1 MRRALLMP
9 ALALALL
16 PALPGCGRDERG
28 YQKRI
33 ASGNIRAEVAGADAP
48 TAGGIVPGIHPAVV
62 YGDRRNPHTGDPAA
76 IMTGR
81 KLFVGFNCA
90 GCHAPY
96 GGGGMGPNL
105 RDSIWIFGNSDVQI
119 YSSIAEGR
127 SAGMPAWGGKLPED
141 QIWMIIAYLRTLGT
155 PQEPE
160 KPPAPSRTVASQ

>member
-1 MRRALLMP
+1 MRALLMP
-9 ALALALL
+9 AVALL
-16 PALPGCGRDERG
+16 LMLPACGRDERG

-33 ASGNIRAEVAGADAP
+33 ASGNVRAEVAGAEAP
-48 TAGGIVPGIHPAVV
+48 QPGGIVPGIHPAVV

-81 KLFVGFNCA
+81 RLFVGFNCA

-105 RDSIWIFGNSDVQI
+105 RDSLWIFGNSDVQI

-127 SAGMPAWGGKLPED
+127 AAGMPAWGGKLPED
-141 QIWMIIAYLRTLGT
+141 QIWMIVAYLRTLGT
-155 PQEPE
+155 PEEPE
-160 KPPAPSRTVASQ
+160 KPPTPSRTVASQ